1 MTKMSTY
8 IKKTQKEELAEAPQV
23 EELLKNLE
31 FHNAIQSITG
41 RIASAQTLREIL
53 VDIKEDI
60 RSLFNI
66 YILTIYLIDKTSKEI
81 YTLNRDGS
89 EIRFPIDYSTFPG
102 WVAQKKKMLHIA
114 DAYNDR
120 EIRNIHDTL
129 TFDRTLDKKNGVLTG
144 QVIACPI
151 LQEGL
156 ILGVMEILNKK
167 GGDKIDD
174 YNQIFLD
181 EISSILAK
189 AFFLHLNF
197 AQARQIYG
205 AKFESLVQKGLIT
218 SAQMDKAIKETT
230 HTKNDLATVLMQT
243 YHISKADIGTAL
255 SKFYSCPFM
264 HYSDQVPVPSNLLIG
279 IHKSTLIQML
289 WTPLK
294 VVKGKIHVLISDP
307 SDFLKKRKIEEILE
321 TGSVQYEVSL
331 AEDILQFINR
341 FYESQ
346 QEKASVTVLTEQPS
360 PDNRIVCEDIP
371 PDVTDIDPIMPPEE
385 SKTARGKMVS
395 LEPIDEFSDEDTV
408 DPEIKKQIEAL
419 EFGSSAAPVLKS
431 ASVPVHN
438 PASIPASRFESVIAN
453 VTVRGAS
460 ESKIPPVSIAKSSI
474 SDIDDLAEIKSHRL
488 KIPSSAT
495 DFVNDQMP
503 QPMAT
508 MVYDAYSRRAT
519 DIHFEPDPVTGTV
532 TVRLRIEG
540 RFLSSPKLTG
550 SEYELLIGQL
560 KTKAQLNVH
569 ERNRIQE
576 GRLTLQRPSGN
587 DIFLRV
593 TFIPTQDGMEDTVIH
608 ISTRLKKIPLELLGL
623 SENNYTSL
631 INILRQARG
640 LIFIVGQPRSGITTT
655 LHACLDNINTHEMK
669 IWTAEE
675 PVEIIQSGL
684 RQVEINPQK
693 GFDFPTVLR
702 SFLKADPDAI
712 MASRISNAQ
721 TAAICMQA
729 AIRGRLVLGSLESEN
744 ILDAMERCLNMGVD
758 PLVFADAMLAISE
771 QRLIHT
777 LCQKC
782 KEKYHPS
789 REEYDELAQIYGK
802 DAFGKLNIPYSN
814 AFCLFRPKGCVSC
827 GQTGYTGR
835 MCVSEIF
842 IFTPQIKR
850 MIRRK
855 ESLQTIYQT
864 AVTSGMITLM
874 QDGLLK
880 VLQGHSD
887 SRHVRLACLKA

>member
-1 MTKMSTY
+1 MSTY
-8 IKKTQKEELAEAPQV
+8 IKKTQKEELSEAPQV

-60 RSLFNI
+60 RTLFNI
-66 YILTIYLIDKTSKEI
+66 HILTIYLIDKTRKEI

-89 EIRFPIDYSTFPG
+89 EIRFPIDFSTFPG

-120 EIRNIHDTL
+120 EIRIIHDTL
-129 TFDRTLDKKNGVLTG
+129 TFDRTLDKKTGVLTG
-144 QVIACPI
+144 QIIASPI
-151 LQEGL
+151 LREGL

-181 EISSILAK
+181 EITGVLAK
-189 AFFLHLNF
+189 AFFLHLNVTE
-197 AQARQIYG
+197 ARQIYG
-205 AKFESLVQKGLIT
+205 ARFESLVQKGVLT
-218 SAQMDKAIKETT
+218 SEQMDKAIKETT
-230 HTKNDLATVLMQT
+230 HTRRDLATVLMDA
-243 YHISKADIGTAL
+243 YHIAKADIGTAL
-255 SKFYSCPFM
+255 SNFYSCPFTQ
-264 HYSDQVPVPSNLLIG
+264 YNKQVPVPADLLIG
-279 IHKSTLIQML
+279 IEKSTLVQML

-294 VVKGKIHVLISDP
+294 VVKGKIHVLINDP
-307 SDFLKKRKIEEILE
+307 ADFLKKRKIEEILE
-321 TGSVQYEVSL
+321 TSSVQYEVSL
-331 AEDILQFINR
+331 AEDILQFISR
-341 FYESQ
+341 FYET
-346 QEKASVTVLTEQPS
+346 QEEEDSVTVSTKQPS
-360 PDNRIVCEDIP
+360 RENRIVPGDIALDA
-371 PDVTDIDPIMPPEE
+371 PDIEPISPSEE

-395 LEPIDEFSDEDTV
+395 LKPVVEFSDEDGV

-419 EFGSSAAPVLKS
+419 EFGSNT
-431 ASVPVHN
+431 ASVFRPAIVAEHKPV
-438 PASIPASRFESVIAN
+438 SLPASRLESVIAN
-453 VTVRGAS
+453 STARGAA
-460 ESKIPPVSIAKSSI
+460 ENKISSVITAKSSF
-474 SDIDDLAEIKSHRL
+474 SDIDDLTEIKSHRL
-488 KIPSSAT
+488 KKQPLAT
-495 DFVNDQMP
+495 DFANDQMP
-503 QPMAT
+503 QPLANI
-508 MVYDAYSRRAT
+508 VYDAYSRRAT

-540 RFLSSPKLTG
+540 QFLSSPTLTD
-550 SEYELLIGQL
+550 SEYERLIGQL
-560 KTKAQLNVH
+560 KKQAQLNIQD
-569 ERNRIQE
+569 RYIIQE

-587 DIFLRV
+587 DIFLQA
-593 TFIPTQDGMEDTVIH
+593 TFIPTRNGMEDTVIH
-608 ISTRLKKIPLELLGL
+608 ISTRLKKIPLELMGL

-631 INILRQARG
+631 VNILRQPRG
-640 LIFIVGQPRSGITTT
+640 LILIVGQPHSGITTT
-655 LHACLDNINTHEMK
+655 LHACLDNINTREMK

-684 RQVEINPQK
+684 RQVDVNPQK

-712 MASRISNAQ
+712 MASRISNAE
-721 TAAICMQA
+721 TATICMQA
-729 AIRGRLVLGSLESEN
+729 AIQGRLVLGSLGSEN
-744 ILDAMERCLNMGVD
+744 ILDAIERCLDMGVD
-758 PLVFADAMLAISE
+758 PLIFADAMLAISE

-777 LCQKC
+777 LCLKC

-789 REEYDELAQIYGK
+789 LEEYNELAQIYGK
-802 DAFGKLNIPYSN
+802 DAFDKLNIPYTN

-827 GQTGYTGR
+827 GQTGYAGR

-855 ESLQTIYQT
+855 ESPQTIYEA
-864 AVTSGMITLM
+864 AVASGMITLM

-880 VLQGHSD
+880 VLQGHCD
-887 SRHVRLACLKA
+887 SRHARLACLKL